1 MAEEQIEY
9 AGLPRRLAAAMID
22 ALILLIILTPL
33 TYIFNQ
39 GAGFP
44 GLDSESGIVE
54 GGFDWSA
61 LLIQDLLPMVL
72 VIFFWVRYRGTPGK
86 HLMNCQVVDA
96 TTFGNLRVRQAL
108 LRYVGYF
115 ISLLPLGLGFFWII
129 RDKKKRGFH
138 DLIAHTVVIHLP
150 INHIAAVEADK
161 PIEQLLKEVR

>member
-1 MAEEQIEY
+1 
-9 AGLPRRLAAAMID
+9 
-22 ALILLIILTPL
+22 
-33 TYIFNQ
+33 
-39 GAGFP
+39 
-44 GLDSESGIVE
+44 
-54 GGFDWSA
+54 
-61 LLIQDLLPMVL
+61 MVL